1 MENKETVIKITPDI
15 ESEFT
20 DNRGNDEPKEGED
33 HE

>member
-1 MENKETVIKITPDI
+1 MENKETVIEITTEI

-20 DNRGNDEPKEGED
+20 GNRGNDGPKEGED